1 MSPDPKET
9 GGHPRPRGKDLPR
22 HDTGFDLETGVID
35 AGVMAVTDECSI
47 RGEEGRKPRGALFP
61 CPARICGGLQQF
73 MPSGWQG
80 QDPLTPFPSE
90 PGKATK
96 C

>member
-47 RGEEGRKPRGALFP
+47 RGEEGRKPR
-61 CPARICGGLQQF
+61 
-73 MPSGWQG
+73 
-80 QDPLTPFPSE
+80 
-90 PGKATK
+90 
-96 C
+96 